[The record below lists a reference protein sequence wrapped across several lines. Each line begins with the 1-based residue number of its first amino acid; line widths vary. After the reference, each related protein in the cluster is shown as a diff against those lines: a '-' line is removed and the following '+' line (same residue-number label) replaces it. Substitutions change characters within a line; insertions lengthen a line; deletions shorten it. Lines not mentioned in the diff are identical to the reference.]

1 MVNFMPQPLNSGGKS
16 PPPLLSTYGIG
27 GWMGAGEDLDALKK
41 KSPSITSDRTTIFQ
55 LSNLLPGHFID
66 DAVAVQILEN

>member
-1 MVNFMPQPLNSGGKS
+1 
-16 PPPLLSTYGIG
+16 
-27 GWMGAGEDLDALKK
+27 MGAGEDLDALKK